1 MMGYPMGKNR
11 RGLRVVMMS
20 EKLRFFHDKLI
31 DFNAFIVNIIK
42 LLKEVIFISP
52 WYMP

>member
-1 MMGYPMGKNR
+1 MGYPMGQSRSN
-11 RGLRVVMMS
+11 LPVVMMS
-20 EKLRFFHDKLI
+20 EKLRFLHDKLI
-31 DFNAFIVNIIK
+31 DFSVFIVNIIK